1 MAQWSRNPDRAS
13 MPSWLTEKQ
22 KDSCILT
29 ERGWEI
35 AAGGSDNPEA
45 RELVVAL
52 SDTTSGT
59 DAGNDAPTVFFVG
72 DSLPDLV
79 GVSGAAITPYKI
91 EVRDVDD
98 GDTITVAASSGWPS
112 WATID
117 STDYGFVVTGTPG
130 ATGADTI
137 GITFSDGT
145 ANVFATFDYRIAES

>member
-1 MAQWSRNPDRAS
+1 MSGWTRNPDRDA
-13 MPSWLTEKQ
+13 MPKWLTEKQ

-29 ERGWEI
+29 SRGWEI
-35 AAGGSDNPEA
+35 TTPGNDNPEN

-72 DSLPDLV
+72 DNLPTLV
-79 GVSGAAITPYKI
+79 GVSGAAIRPYKI

-98 GDTITVAASSGWPS
+98 GDTVSVAASSGWPS
-112 WATID
+112 WATITAT
-117 STDYGFVVTGTPG
+117 SYGFRITGTPG
-130 ATGADTI
+130 ASGADTI

-145 ANVFATFDYRIAES
+145 ANVFASFDYRISES